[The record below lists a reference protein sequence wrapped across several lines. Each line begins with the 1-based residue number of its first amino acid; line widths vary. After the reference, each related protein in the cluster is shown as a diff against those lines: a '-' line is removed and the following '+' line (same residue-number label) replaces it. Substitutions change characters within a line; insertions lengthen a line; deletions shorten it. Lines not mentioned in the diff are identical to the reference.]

1 MNSSVQG
8 ESSDRTSAFSH
19 NFNNQFKVLYYNG
32 RSLLPKLSYL
42 FAECNVHRPAL
53 VCITE
58 SWLDLNICDFEM
70 SIPGCNIIRRDRNR
84 HGGGVCVYVN
94 CNYSYRVIS
103 CGPLDTECIFVSISS
118 NLHHKSNL
126 SVCVFY
132 RPPSSGSL
140 VLVFLDYYF
149 KY

>member
-19 NFNNQFKVLYYNG
+19 NFNNQFKVLYYSAI
-32 RSLLPKLSYL
+32 SLIPKLSYL
-42 FAECNVHRPAL
+42 SAECNVHRPAV

-58 SWLDLNICDFEM
+58 SWLDPDICDFEM
-70 SIPGCNIIRRDRNR
+70 SIPGFNIIRHDRNR

-94 CNYSYRVIS
+94 SYRVIS
-103 CGPLDTECIFVSISS
+103 FGPLDTKCIFVSVSS
-118 NLHHKSNL
+118 NLHHNSNL

-132 RPPSSGSL
+132 RPRSSGLL
-140 VLVFLDYYF
+140 VLVYYF
-149 KY
+149 FKY